1 MKKLAGLAVLVAILF
16 SVTACNVTIGADE
29 DGKKWIALMD
39 KHKKL
44 LEEGKFD
51 AKAFEAE
58 AKPIAEALK
67 KHRGSSDQVSFRS
80 EDVLKDFKR
89 ATNEFENVL
98 KEKGSE
104 EQKKMYLDIRDL
116 WNFKQPAGNSA
127 GNAPPDNE
135 AS

>member
-51 AKAFEAE
+51 AKAFKAE

-67 KHRGSSDQVSFRS
+67 KHRGSSDQVTFRS

-89 ATNEFENVL
+89 SIDEFQKVL
-98 KEKGSE
+98 QEKGTQE
-104 EQKKMYLDIRDL
+104 DVEAYLEMKQL
-116 WNFKQPAGNSA
+116 WNFDKPAANAG
-127 GNAPPDNE
+127 GNAPGNE
-135 AS
+135 